1 MLTIRVLG
9 SGCPTCNE
17 LEKMCINTLA
27 EENIDA
33 DFQKVT
39 DLKKFAEYGVM
50 RTPALVINGKVYSQ
64 GKLPVKSTLVHWIK
78 QNISEQV

>member
-17 LEKMCINTLA
+17 LERMCINVLA

-39 DLKKFAEYGVM
+39 DLKKIAEYGIM
-50 RTPALVINGKVYSQ
+50 QTPALIINGKVFSQ

-78 QNISEQV
+78 QNIHEQV

>member
-17 LEKMCINTLA
+17 LEKMCINVLA

-33 DFQKVT
+33 DFQKIT
-39 DLKKFAEYGVM
+39 ELKKIAEFGVM
-50 RTPALVINGKVYSQ
+50 QTPALIINGKIYLQ
-64 GKLPVKSTLVHWIK
+64 GKLPVKSTLTNWIR
-78 QNISEQV
+78 QNVTEKV

>member
-17 LEKMCINTLA
+17 LEKMCINVLV

-33 DFQKVT
+33 DFRKNT
-39 DLKKFAEYGVM
+39 DLKEIAEYGVM
-50 RTPALVINGKVYSQ
+50 QTPALIINGKVYLK
-64 GKLPVKSTLVHWIK
+64 GKLPVKSTLVYWIK
-78 QNISEQV
+78 QNIPEQV

>member
-17 LEKMCINTLA
+17 LERMCINALA

-39 DLKKFAEYGVM
+39 DLKKIAEYGIM
-50 RTPALVINGKVYSQ
+50 QTPALIINGKVFSQ

-78 QNISEQV
+78 QNIHEQV